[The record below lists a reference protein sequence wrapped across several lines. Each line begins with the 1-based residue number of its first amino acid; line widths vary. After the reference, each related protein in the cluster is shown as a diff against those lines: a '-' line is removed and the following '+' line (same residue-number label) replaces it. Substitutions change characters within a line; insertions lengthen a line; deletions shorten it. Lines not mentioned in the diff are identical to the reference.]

1 MDTRLSYH
9 QSLIELQADLL
20 KMGRQVEVQIQSA
33 VDSLSTLDEQKARQ
47 TISNDD
53 QIDDM
58 MLKIEERC
66 LRLIALQ
73 QPMASDLRIIGTASK
88 IAVDLE
94 RIADHAVDIAKITRR
109 LAGEELHRPL
119 VVIPKM
125 AEIALEMLR
134 ESLLAY
140 TEQDVNRAASLAD
153 RDDEVD
159 QLYASLMQDMTALM
173 SADIPHNRQL
183 FHLIM
188 VAQFLE
194 RVADHTTNIGEG
206 VIYMVT
212 GKRKDLNV

>member
-1 MDTRLSYH
+1 MYTRISYH
-9 QSLIELQADLL
+9 QSLVELQSDLM

-33 VDSLSTLDEQKARQ
+33 VDSLSKLDEQKARE

-109 LAGEELHRPL
+109 LAGEELFRPL
-119 VVIPKM
+119 VVIPQM
-125 AEIALEMLR
+125 ADMAIEMLR
-134 ESLLAY
+134 ESLLSY
-140 TEQDVNRAASLAD
+140 LNQDVNQAASLAD

-159 QLYASLMQDMTALM
+159 QLYSSLMQDMTGLM
-173 SADIPHNRQL
+173 STDIAHNRQL